1 VPKTKLVPSDSYI
14 GILYILDLIR
24 NLVNTS
30 LYLLSLIFFILLKF
44 HLLICKVN
52 VSFIIYMHDEAILSQ
67 TRFIFGLVF
76 VYMRNFE
83 IIYTDKTIII

>member
-30 LYLLSLIFFILLKF
+30 LYLLSLIFFYLTQISSAYL
-44 HLLICKVN
+44 
-52 VSFIIYMHDEAILSQ
+52 
-67 TRFIFGLVF
+67 
-76 VYMRNFE
+76 
-83 IIYTDKTIII
+83 